1 MKTSTVHKS
10 IGPRQIRPMV
20 LAMSAIAAMD
30 DVKALGVLGI
40 GLDEY
45 DIQQMAG
52 AHGYAMDEGLVPG
65 MLPGTIP
72 TPIQFLQQWLPG
84 FVHIITQARKID
96 DLIGMQTVGSWE
108 EEEVVQGTLELTG
121 KPVPYGDATN
131 VPMSSWNP
139 SWERRTMVRFEEGM
153 QVGKLEEARAGRIQI
168 SSSASKREAAALA
181 LDIIRNRVGFYGYNN
196 GANRT
201 YGYLNDPA
209 LPAYVAVPNGAGG
222 SPLWSSKTFL
232 EICAD
237 IRSTISLLRNQSG
250 DTIDPE
256 SVNITMGLPTS
267 VVDFLSV
274 TSDFGISVRDW
285 LTKTYPRVRVVSA
298 PELNLANG
306 GANVMYL
313 HAEEVNDNST
323 DDGRVFA
330 QLVASKFQLVGVQQM
345 AKGYAESFSNAMAG
359 VMLKRP
365 YAVIR
370 RTGV

>member
-1 MKTSTVHKS
+1 MKASTVHKS
-10 IGPRQIRPMV
+10 IGPRQIKPMI

-30 DVKALGVLGI
+30 DVKALNMLGI
-40 GLDEY
+40 GMDEF
-45 DIQQMAG
+45 DIQQMA
-52 AHGYAMDEGLVPG
+52 ASHGYAMDEGLVPG
-65 MLPGTIP
+65 LLPGTIP
-72 TPIQFLQQWLPG
+72 APIQFLQQWLPG

-96 DLIGMQTVGSWE
+96 DMIGMQTVGSWE
-108 EEEVVQGTLELTG
+108 DEEVVQGTLELTG
-121 KPVPYGDATN
+121 KAVPYGDQTN

-139 SWERRTMVRFEEGM
+139 SWERRTVVRFEEGL
-153 QVGKLEEARAGRIQI
+153 QVGKLEEGRAGRINI

-181 LDIIRNRVGFYGYNN
+181 LDIIRNSVGFYGFNG

-201 YGYLNDPA
+201 YGFLNDPS
-209 LPAYVAVPNGAGG
+209 LPAYVAVPNGAAGT
-222 SPLWSSKTFL
+222 PQWSTKTFL
-232 EICAD
+232 NITAD

-256 SVNITMGLPTS
+256 SVNITMGLPTA

-298 PELNLANG
+298 PELNAANG
-306 GANVMYL
+306 GANVMYMF
-313 HAEEVNDNST
+313 AEEISDNST

-330 QLVASKFQLVGVQQM
+330 QLVASKFQLVGTQQM

-359 VMLKRP
+359 VLLKRP